1 MMDIRFM
8 GKTAVVTGGA
18 RGLGKQIAVQFAQC
32 GANVWI
38 GDMDENSAIATV
50 KEIQSMGVIGGYTLT
65 DVSKI
70 DQVNKLMDDASTATN
85 GKMQMLVHAAAI
97 IIPGPLLDATQ
108 EQIERIIDVNML
120 GACNVLKTGLE
131 KMIPNKFGRI
141 VLISSVAGRRGF
153 KVQGHYNAT
162 KAAGINFAQ
171 SCAIEGGPHGINV
184 NTVCPG
190 IIRTQMWDQILSEAE
205 KRKGISQKDEWEGY
219 MKDIPQGRAQTPEEI
234 ANVTLFLCSDLA
246 SAVNGQAINVDG
258 GWTLN

>member
-1 MMDIRFM
+1 MDIRFT

-50 KEIQSMGVIGGYTLT
+50 KEIQSMGVIAGYTLT
-65 DVSKI
+65 DVSKM
-70 DQVNKLMDDASTATN
+70 DQVGKLMEDASVATN
-85 GKMQMLVHAAAI
+85 GKIDILVHAAAI
-97 IIPGPLLDATQ
+97 IIPGPLLDAAQ
-108 EQIERIIDVNML
+108 EKIERILDVNIL
-120 GACNVLKTGLE
+120 GTCNVLKTGLE
-131 KMIPNKFGRI
+131 KMIPNKTGRI
-141 VLISSVAGRRGF
+141 VLVSSVAGRRGF

-205 KRKGISQKDEWEGY
+205 KRKGISQKEEWEGY